1 MTMSKKAKKAGILSG
16 AALSITVLVCAGV
29 FLGIMNEP
37 IVATSEK
44 PEEHLF
50 IEETYL
56 LRTGETNETV
66 NVTCT
71 PYMTNIWDEESGDIK
86 IIAYVVKTSN
96 KIAEYKST
104 VEIGKIAGDT
114 TAEIEIP
121 IVLTADNFKV
131 DLLIFEDEKLVLKGS
146 FTVKAVQT
154 FKYGMDGDILD
165 SSWDLENTRCVV
177 ESVQHD
183 FSEYIYKEI

>member
-1 MTMSKKAKKAGILSG
+1 MKLSGKAKKAGVLLGIMT
-16 AALSITVLVCAGV
+16 ITVLICSGV
-29 FLGIMNEP
+29 FLASMNKP
-37 IVATSEK
+37 VIAQPEK

-56 LRTGETNETV
+56 LKTGETNETV

-71 PYMTNIWDEESGDIK
+71 PYMTNIWDEDSGDIK
-86 IIAYVVKTSN
+86 VIAYVVKTSN
-96 KIAEYKST
+96 KVAEYKNT

-121 IVLTADNFKV
+121 IVLTSDNFKV

-146 FTVKAVQT
+146 FTVKAQQT
-154 FKYGMDGDILD
+154 FKYDEKGLVTLGSGSWHLD
-165 SSWDLENTRCVV
+165 NSDCVV
-177 ESVQHD
+177 KYVQHD
-183 FSEYIYKEI
+183 LPDYTLQ

>member
-1 MTMSKKAKKAGILSG
+1 MTMSKKIKKAGIISG
-16 AALSITVLVCAGV
+16 TALSITVLVCAGV
-29 FLGIMNEP
+29 FLATMNEP
-37 IVATSEK
+37 IIAQPEK

-56 LRTGETNETV
+56 LKTGETNETV
-66 NVTCT
+66 NVRCT

-86 IIAYVVKTSN
+86 VIAYVVKTSN
-96 KIAEYKST
+96 KIAEYKNT

-121 IVLTADNFKV
+121 IILTSDNFKV

-146 FTVKAVQT
+146 FTIKAVQKL
-154 FKYGMDGDILD
+154 KYIESGGADRFL
-165 SSWDLENTRCVV
+165 WDLENSPCVV
-177 ESVQHD
+177 TSVQHD
-183 FSEYIYKEI
+183 LPDYIYQ

>member
-16 AALSITVLVCAGV
+16 AVMSITILVCAGV
-29 FLGIMNEP
+29 LLGSINEP
-37 IVATSEK
+37 IVAAAEK

-56 LRTGETNETV
+56 LRTGETNKTV

-86 IIAYVVKTSN
+86 VIAYVVKTSN

-104 VEIGKIAGDT
+104 VEIGKIVGDT

-154 FKYGMDGDILD
+154 FKYNFSGVVIGSD
-165 SSWDLENTRCVV
+165 WDLENSKCIVT
-177 ESVQHD
+177 SVQHD
-183 FSEYIYKEI
+183 LPDCIYQ